1 MPSESVPWPTFF
13 IINNL
18 EEELCSNHIE
28 ICGGITFSRKTNNC
42 KMTLINWSSILNSG
56 WCYSIFGNVIAC
68 TRHGEICPSLDSE
81 NQLFVLFAFSAARW
95 LRQLSM
101 RESQS
106 IDPGFESV
114 LLLFQSLGIS
124 VLSTTPQFN
133 QVLNEHLAVDS
144 VNMWMNGLRR
154 VIATWLSLN
163 ASQKSRLCVEIH
175 GQVCQ
180 GVKCKACWAAEQT
193 ALRYI
198 KRDLF
203 PF

>member
-1 MPSESVPWPTFF
+1 M
-13 IINNL
+13 
-18 EEELCSNHIE
+18 
-28 ICGGITFSRKTNNC
+28 R
-42 KMTLINWSSILNSG
+42 
-56 WCYSIFGNVIAC
+56 
-68 TRHGEICPSLDSE
+68 TRHGDIFPSLDSE

-144 VNMWMNGLRR
+144 VNM
-154 VIATWLSLN
+154 
-163 ASQKSRLCVEIH
+163 
-175 GQVCQ
+175 
-180 GVKCKACWAAEQT
+180 
-193 ALRYI
+193 
-198 KRDLF
+198 
-203 PF
+203 